1 MRIGTTRIASW
12 MPVWTLTLLMALGM
26 ASPAA
31 AADPLT
37 VSVFSDKSTY
47 DRNEQALI
55 TLQVKNTSAL
65 PVTVS
70 FSNGQQYEFTARDA
84 SGATVWTWSN
94 GKTFSPYGSSKTL
107 AAGETWTVTEA
118 WTFVD
123 NAGTSLF
130 DGTYTLTGTYLGS
143 YLGRSGTKAASQ
155 DVVLQTSDPL
165 VATFST
171 DKTSYSKLSSPA
183 PLHLTL
189 TNVATY
195 PVTISFQNGQQYE
208 FTAKNSSGQVV
219 WTWSNGKTFD
229 PAASQIVLDP
239 GASLQFNESWSFKN
253 NSGSSVADGNYTVG
267 GTFLG
272 QAYGA
277 VQPKGGES
285 VVRVYTLF

>member
-1 MRIGTTRIASW
+1 MS
-12 MPVWTLTLLMALGM
+12 VWTLALLVTLGM
-26 ASPAA
+26 ATPAA

-37 VSVFSDKSTY
+37 VRVYSDKATY
-47 DRNEQALI
+47 DRNQQALI
-55 TLQVKNTSAL
+55 TLEVKNTSSL

-70 FSNGQQYEFTARDA
+70 FSNGQKYEFTARDA
-84 SGATVWTWSN
+84 TGATVWNWSF
-94 GKTFSPYGSSKTL
+94 GKTFSPSGSTQTL
-107 AAGETWTVTEA
+107 AAGQTWTVTEA

-183 PLHLTL
+183 PLHLTI

-195 PVTISFQNGQQYE
+195 AVAINFQNGQQYE

-219 WTWSNGKTFD
+219 WTWSTGKSFD

-239 GASLQFNESWSFKN
+239 GASLQFNETWSFKN
-253 NSGSSVADGNYTVG
+253 NSGATVADGNYTVG

-277 VQPKGGES
+277 VGTKGGES
-285 VVRVYTLF
+285 VVRVYSLF